1 MKLGFSD
8 YIRRF
13 NASRKAPKNDE
24 DRYKKEY
31 DFIEKFMNNLHTPE
45 EETQRDKYKYLL
57 LFVVQKLLYSIIT
70 YKGTFRIIEASGDI
84 RFTSYR
90 NKTRDAD
97 DLLSFLNVKFYSW
110 MNKITIGLNIPNNT
124 ASKNFT
130 YRMNYYSDF
139 CFSGK
144 FNDDILKIT
153 FNTKAGLSH
162 DEVFTKMS
170 HFGILPLVDMR
181 DPNSFTSEDRLYV
194 CERVYGVSDKM
205 QYINKLGSYD
215 IEEQD
220 FFLNAINAMSKI
232 YYTDQQLNAY
242 KRFGICLA

>member
-1 MKLGFSD
+1 MKSGLSD

-24 DRYKKEY
+24 DRYRKEY
-31 DFIEKFMNNLHTPE
+31 DFIEEFMNNLHTPE
-45 EETQRDKYKYLL
+45 EEKQLDKYKYLL

-70 YKGTFRIIEASGDI
+70 YKGTFRIIDTSGNI
-84 RFTSYR
+84 KFTSYR
-90 NKTRDAD
+90 NKTRYSD
-97 DLLSFLNVKFYSW
+97 DLLSFLNVEFYGW
-110 MNKITIGLNIPNNT
+110 MNKVTIRLNIPNDT
-124 ASKNFT
+124 AANNFT
-130 YRMNYYSDF
+130 YRMNSYSDF
-139 CFSGK
+139 CFSNK
-144 FNDDILKIT
+144 FDDDILKIT
-153 FNTKAGLSH
+153 FNTNARLST
-162 DEVFTKMS
+162 DDVFTKMS

-181 DPNSFTSEDRLYV
+181 NPTSFASEDRLYV
-194 CERVYGVSDKM
+194 CGRVYGVSDKM

-242 KRFGICLA
+242 KHFGICLA